1 MCFYT
6 AGCIKKNTLITLILK
21 SGQWTSQES
30 PFVSLFNVFTPD
42 SSFLRNEIIN
52 RQMVFSND
60 QFSEEEVTISFQNYH
75 PGCSPFSS
83 IIL

>member
-1 MCFYT
+1 MLY
-6 AGCIKKNTLITLILK
+6 K

-30 PFVSLFNVFTPD
+30 PFVPLFNVFTPD

-52 RQMVFSND
+52 RQMVFSYD

-75 PGCSPFSS
+75 PGCFTF
-83 IIL
+83 